1 MVVVQFM
8 TMHLIVHSGHPFFH
22 QNTHQVCRVL
32 IHINGFFVSAKM
44 SAPNDVLP
52 TDYQIRLELFGF
64 ERGFL
69 EGYVDNALDMI
80 RRAHP
85 TVQFQSHSML
95 TYHKIIQFSST
106 SHCSTVPAFD
116 FFKFNIQ
123 LVQSINPPELY
134 FSCAFPQGI
143 SFFPGSRQIMS
154 PHQPTDVEHTILNFN
169 TSNGRLSTP
178 PTKYSQ
184 ESKIIVHEFS
194 LHLLKENL
202 SFSVSPFVEWRQVE
216 SKYGCLTF
224 PNMSN
229 PNLSPPPAFQQP
241 APENY
246 QKYSTVQG
254 RTRKD
259 RSFVVPPPR
268 HGSWSVQQSQDWEM
282 ASFDLVGPERNN
294 PPFERRHYQKL
305 APQSVQPPSRFDYL
319 DSFRNQRHW
328 GNWGK
333 NRHDYHEVVEP
344 APPVQPA
351 QSAPTNLPVSTASAK
366 PITETSPVPEGQNN
380 SLTTDVQIP
389 HVPVS
394 TFSLDTPIIPRP
406 GNSTFRH
413 RRPSQVDDGTV
424 TPPLS
429 SSLLRTAEPTGPTQ
443 TQAAAA
449 LADPSTLDLQQFL
462 EVPVTPPTTV
472 VPGTNNADIIDSRPR
487 VKKLSSATP
496 GSMLLTQSNKTPKV
510 SQREEVTG
518 VKTRLQDKQEESSIL
533 AAWLEKAKI
542 KQVYKDGDEM
552 PAFLESYSDKILQR
566 ANAHEP
572 PDDIAQCLSPFLFL
586 RDGQYVLD
594 KSAITCKTMNILDSL
609 YVFEKESNHQPHKLA
624 TWFNQV
630 LRGQKL

>member
-1 MVVVQFM
+1 
-8 TMHLIVHSGHPFFH
+8 
-22 QNTHQVCRVL
+22 
-32 IHINGFFVSAKM
+32 M
-44 SAPNDVLP
+44 SAPNDVP

-69 EGYVDNALDMI
+69 EGYIDNALDMI

-95 TYHKIIQFSST
+95 SYHKIIQFSST
-106 SHCSTVPAFD
+106 SPCSDVAAFD

-134 FSCAFPQGI
+134 FSCEFPQGK

-154 PHQPTDVEHTILNFN
+154 PHQPPDIEHTILNFN

-184 ESKIIVHEFS
+184 ESKIVVHEFS

-202 SFSVSPFVEWRQVE
+202 SFAVSPFVEWRQVE
-216 SKYGCLTF
+216 SKHGCLTF

-254 RTRKD
+254 KTRKE
-259 RSFVVPPPR
+259 RAFVVPPPR
-268 HGSWSVQQSQDWEM
+268 HGNWSVQQSQDWEM
-282 ASFDLVGPERNN
+282 ASFDQVGPEQNN

-305 APQSVQPPSRFDYL
+305 VPQSILPPSRFDYL
-319 DSFRNQRHW
+319 DSFRNQRNW
-328 GNWGK
+328 GNWGR
-333 NRHDYHEVVEP
+333 NRNDQRVVVESPPP
-344 APPVQPA
+344 APPVPPA
-351 QSAPTNLPVSTASAK
+351 PAKQPVSTASAT
-366 PITETSPVPEGQNN
+366 PVTETSPVQEGQNN
-380 SLTTDVQIP
+380 PSTTDVQIH

-394 TFSLDTPIIPRP
+394 TLSLDTPILPRP
-406 GNSTFRH
+406 TNSTFRN
-413 RRPSQVDDGTV
+413 RRSGQVDDGNV
-424 TPPLS
+424 TPPAAS
-429 SSLLRTAEPTGPTQ
+429 SRLRTAEPTGPTG
-443 TQAAAA
+443 TQAAA
-449 LADPSTLDLQQFL
+449 LGDLSTLDLQQIL
-462 EVPVTPPTTV
+462 EAPVTPTKTV
-472 VPGTNNADIIDSRPR
+472 VQGTNRADIIDSEDRPR
-487 VKKLSSATP
+487 VNKLSSATS
-496 GSMLLTQSNKTPKV
+496 GSMVLTQSTKTPKV
-510 SQREEVTG
+510 SQREEVSTG
-518 VKTRLQDKQEESSIL
+518 VKTRLQDKQEESNIL

-542 KQVYKDGDEM
+542 KQVYKEGDEM
-552 PAFLESYSDKILQR
+552 PAYLESYSDKILQR
-566 ANAHEP
+566 ANTHDP
-572 PDDIAQCLSPFLFL
+572 PDSIAQCLSPFLFL
-586 RDGQYVLD
+586 RDSQYVLD
-594 KSAITCKTMNILDSL
+594 KSAITCKTLNILDSL